1 MSNKNIKFILFDLGG
16 VLVRIYPDKFFKYIA
31 KYTEFDE
38 DILKKVS
45 YIRRDINFGYVSP
58 EKIFKKLI
66 IEYKINLSVDEI
78 IDKFLTLYI
87 EEPISY
93 MINLVKELKDNNY
106 SIGLLSNTNELHI
119 NYLSKI
125 LEDYRYFD
133 KLFFS
138 HIIHKIKPDKEV
150 FEYVLKELNISPQ
163 TILFIDDTFE
173 NIETAQSSGFNT
185 LYVKMNNPFNKDI
198 TFSEFKKK
206 YLS

>member
-198 TFSEFKKK
+198 TFSEFKEK